1 MARNGRRA
9 PIPRVIGS
17 WRVMRHGWVLT
28 RNPSW
33 KIPMIDWLKAIVLGV
48 VQGIT
53 EFLPISSDGHLLITQ
68 NLFDWLTGTKS
79 RGADNLF
86 FDVILH
92 LGTTAAI
99 LVYYRRSVAAGSRG
113 LLGAED
119 VPEGYRRPEIIR
131 VGVLAAIAT
140 SPLIPL
146 ALFLKKWID
155 QAFEGIAVA
164 GIGFLITAGV
174 LMLTAWLSR
183 REGTRGPAQ
192 TTWLDALLIGVAQMF
207 APLPG
212 VSRSGLTIAA
222 ALALGLSRTWA
233 VGFSLLIA
241 VPAILG
247 AAAKELKDV
256 DPSTLTSLY
265 VAQAI
270 AATIVAGI
278 VGYAAISWLV
288 RVVRSGR
295 IWYFSVYLILMGLV
309 VVSIAVRGGFADGG
323 RSGSMDG
330 SVRVGAP

>member
-1 MARNGRRA
+1 ME
-9 PIPRVIGS
+9 
-17 WRVMRHGWVLT
+17 
-28 RNPSW
+28 
-33 KIPMIDWLKAIVLGV
+33 WLKALVLGV

-68 NLFDWLTGTKS
+68 NLFDWLMGTHTSGKE
-79 RGADNLF
+79 NLF

-99 LVYYRRSVAAGSRG
+99 LVYYRREIHAGLRG
-113 LLGAED
+113 LLGAGD
-119 VPEGYRRPEIIR
+119 VPEGFRRPEVVR

-164 GIGFLITAGV
+164 GVGFLVTATM

-183 REGTRGPAQ
+183 RGGTKGPDRM
-192 TTWLDALLIGVAQMF
+192 TWLDALLIGLAQML

-212 VSRSGLTIAA
+212 VSRSGMTIATG
-222 ALALGLSRTWA
+222 LALGLSRTWA

-247 AAAKELKDV
+247 AAVKELKDIN
-256 DPSTLTSLY
+256 PSTLTADY
-265 VAQAI
+265 VTQAI
-270 AATIVAGI
+270 AATVVAGL

-288 RVVRSGR
+288 RIVRTGR
-295 IWYFSVYLILMGLV
+295 IWYFSVYLIVVGVLV
-309 VVSIAVRGGFADGG
+309 LTVAIRGGSADAG
-323 RSGSMDG
+323 RTNALDG
-330 SVRVGAP
+330 SVRGGRP

>member
-1 MARNGRRA
+1 M
-9 PIPRVIGS
+9 
-17 WRVMRHGWVLT
+17 ME
-28 RNPSW
+28 
-33 KIPMIDWLKAIVLGV
+33 WLKALVLGV
-48 VQGIT
+48 VQGVT
-53 EFLPISSDGHLLITQ
+53 EFLPVSSDGHLLLTQ
-68 NLFDWLTGTKS
+68 NLFDWLMGTHSSGKE
-79 RGADNLF
+79 NLF

-99 LVYYRRSVAAGSRG
+99 LVYYRRSIAAGARG
-113 LLGAED
+113 LMGAED
-119 VPEGYRRPEIIR
+119 VPEGYHRPEVVR

-164 GIGFLITAGV
+164 GVGFLITATA

-183 REGTRGPAQ
+183 RGGTRGPAQ
-192 TTWLDALLIGVAQMF
+192 TTWLDALLIGLAQML

-212 VSRSGLTIAA
+212 VSRSGMTIAA
-222 ALALGLSRTWA
+222 GLGLGLSRTWA

-256 DPSTLTSLY
+256 NPSTLSPDY

-270 AATIVAGI
+270 AATVVAGL

-288 RVVRSGR
+288 RIVRGGR
-295 IWYFSVYLILMGLV
+295 IWYFSVYLILLGMLV
-309 VVSIAVRGGFADGG
+309 LTVAIRGGSTDAGRSMALDGPVRGG
-323 RSGSMDG
+323 R
-330 SVRVGAP
+330 P